1 MKYKVGDKVRIKGLD
16 WYYENRDK
24 IDQVDCGNVCF
35 VRNMATLCG
44 KIVTISSILPTLEAY
59 RIEEDDGE
67 FNWTDEMIERLAERD
82 GKTYPYKIGDRV
94 VLKGRNRCATITD
107 LKYDSFGNLS
117 YYINIDN
124 DEDNSIVYP
133 TELLLPY
140 DNKAEGLVE
149 EKTKPKFNVGDRVI
163 TDTNMKDK
171 IIEDEEGWYRVE
183 FEPYNNIPQ
192 PNGIVPEESM
202 SLVEEEV
209 GLVDKFSSRWV
220 NEFNLPEGYI
230 FKDENGNT
238 INATKIVLE
247 KKKKEYPKTYEECCK
262 VLDWNHRDYDRVGY
276 ESELL
281 CKFQVLLLCR
291 DAYWKIAGEEMGLW
305 KPWTPDW
312 KDNYEKKWTINFYQN
327 EINLTNGPNVHFVL
341 AFPTE
346 EMRDAFYD
354 NFKELIESC
363 KELL

>member
-1 MKYKVGDKVRIKGLD
+1 MKYKVGDKVLIKSLD
-16 WYYENRDK
+16 WYNEHTL
-24 IDQVDCGNVCF
+24 IDTSGVF
-35 VRNMATLCG
+35 RTSIESLCLNKKRFMG
-44 KIVTISSILPTLEAY
+44 KELTICSVLSNGHYLM
-59 RIEEDDGE
+59 EETGVLR
-67 FNWTDEMIERLAERD
+67 WTDEMIEGLMED
-82 GKTYPYKIGDRV
+82 G
-94 VLKGRNRCATITD
+94 
-107 LKYDSFGNLS
+107 
-117 YYINIDN
+117 
-124 DEDNSIVYP
+124 
-133 TELLLPY
+133 
-140 DNKAEGLVE
+140 
-149 EKTKPKFNVGDRVI
+149 TKPLTFSDSW
-163 TDTNMKDK
+163 
-171 IIEDEEGWYRVE
+171 EC
-183 FEPYNNIPQ
+183 PQ
-192 PNGIVPEESM
+192 
-202 SLVEEEV
+202 
-209 GLVDKFSSRWV
+209 
-220 NEFNLPEGYI
+220 GYQ
-230 FKDENGNT
+230 FVDENGNV
-238 INATKIVLE
+238 INAQKIALE

-354 NFKELIESC
+354 NFKALIEIC